1 MARNGV
7 QQTVKLAIDCET
19 EELFPAERL
28 LVISEQEFTAL
39 RRSAMEAR
47 IDRRKGGTSVRFKCA
62 ICKRPLFLS
71 RHRQGPLNRW
81 FVHDGKADECPWHE
95 QNRLSPD
102 QTKALIYRGQQEGAA
117 HREIKNFLAHWLEKN
132 PEVSNTS
139 REQTTFSEV
148 VKGEWR
154 RPDVKC
160 LYRGMPLVF
169 EVQLSY
175 TFLSDVIARDEF
187 YRREKI
193 FVIWVFSKFELN
205 RAAVTDEA
213 FFNKRN
219 LFILDT
225 EAIQKTKERGTLT
238 FSGYRQAPQLVD
250 DFISD
255 VWTSEPVALSDT
267 IFPCDNYR
275 PFFFEYEAT
284 KAKLEAERLE
294 ARRNHALKQWSED
307 AEKYLDAVAC
317 HCMNDYD
324 DETKNNIL
332 SQIENL
338 KQSHFWHRG
347 YEVLQ
352 DDRLYGWHGVLAILL
367 SIRLNKTV
375 GYSPSMSI
383 FQVIEAGL
391 RKGHPQGS
399 KHSYAIL
406 FLWAYK
412 IYRPVVTSKNHK
424 WLVEYAENIKES
436 IEAGEDTYLRYEGY
450 DEAIALLFPELASQL
465 ESSFGCG
472 TTLC

>member
-1 MARNGV
+1 MSRDA

-19 EELFPAERL
+19 GELFPAERL
-28 LVISEQEFTAL
+28 LSLAEVEFTAL
-39 RRSAMEAR
+39 RRSAMQAR
-47 IDRRKGGTSVRFKCA
+47 LDRRAGGNSVRFQCA
-62 ICKRPLFLS
+62 ICRQPLFLS
-71 RHRQGPLNRW
+71 RHIGGSRNRW
-81 FVHDGKADECPWHE
+81 FVHDGNADGCPWYE

-117 HREIKNFLAHWLEKN
+117 HREIKSFLAYWLEKN
-132 PEVSNTS
+132 QDVSNIS
-139 REQTTFSEV
+139 QEQTTFSDV

-193 FVIWVFSKFELN
+193 FIIWVFSKFELN

-213 FFNKRN
+213 FFNNRN
-219 LFILDT
+219 LFVLDT
-225 EAIQKTKERGTLT
+225 EAIQKTKEHGALT

-250 DFISD
+250 DFICD
-255 VWTSEPVALSDT
+255 IWTSEPVVLSDA
-267 IFPCDNYR
+267 IFPYDNYR
-275 PFFFEYEAT
+275 PFFFEYGAARE
-284 KAKLEAERLE
+284 KLETERLE
-294 ARRNHALKQWSED
+294 ARRTQEVTQW
-307 AEKYLDAVAC
+307 AEYIQKYLDAVAC
-317 HCMNDYD
+317 HCINDYD
-324 DETKNNIL
+324 NETKNNIL
-332 SQIENL
+332 SQVENL
-338 KQSHFWHRG
+338 KRSHFWHRG

-367 SIRLNKTV
+367 SISQNKTV

-383 FQVIEAGL
+383 FRVIEAGL

-399 KHSYAIL
+399 KYPYAIL

-412 IYRPVVTSKNHK
+412 IYRPVVTSKNRK
-424 WLVEYAENIKES
+424 WLAEYAGKIKES
-436 IEAGEDTYLRYEGY
+436 IEAGEDSYLRYEGY

-465 ESSFGCG
+465 ESSFGRG